1 MSERTIA
8 HISDLHFGRAE
19 PPKVEALR
27 DMVQQLEPSVVAV
40 SGDLTQRAQ
49 PEEFEQARAFLDQ
62 LPKPQIVVPGNHDI
76 ALYNL
81 YGRFIEGVE
90 RFRRYIS
97 EDLEPFFADDEIAV
111 LGINTS
117 RSLTFK
123 GGRVNLHQLARVAER
138 FQQLP
143 KHVIRVLV
151 AHHPLDLPATSAH
164 TPVRRSTL
172 ASIALAA
179 SGVDV
184 VLSGHHH
191 LAHFSDPAEPLR
203 VGGHSALLVQA
214 GTAVSSRIRGEL
226 NSFNVVRTKCD
237 CIEVTGYTWSET
249 EGTFQP
255 ATKSDFE
262 RTPDGWRRNTRA

>member
-8 HISDLHFGRAE
+8 HLSDLHFGRAE
-19 PPKVEALR
+19 APKVEALR
-27 DMVQQLEPSVVAV
+27 QIVVGLRPDVTAI
-40 SGDLTQRAQ
+40 SGDLTQRAR
-49 PEEFEQARAFLDQ
+49 PEEFEQARAFLET
-62 LPKPQIVVPGNHDI
+62 LPQPRIVVPGNHDI

-81 YGRFIEGVE
+81 YGRFVE
-90 RFRRYIS
+90 RLGHFQRHITD
-97 EDLEPFFADDEIAV
+97 DLEPFFADGEIGV

-138 FQQLP
+138 FEHLP
-143 KHVIRVLV
+143 RHAIRVLV
-151 AHHPLDLPATSAH
+151 AHHPLDLPATSPH

-172 ASIALAA
+172 ASVALAA
-179 SGVDV
+179 SRVDI

-191 LAHFSDPAEPLR
+191 LTHFADPAEPLR

-226 NSFNVVRTKCD
+226 NSFNVVLTGRDRIT
-237 CIEVTGYTWSET
+237 VTSYVWSDAAA
-249 EGTFQP
+249 TFQP
-255 ATKSDFE
+255 ATTSRFE
-262 RTPDGWRRNTRA
+262 RNSDGWRRNTRA